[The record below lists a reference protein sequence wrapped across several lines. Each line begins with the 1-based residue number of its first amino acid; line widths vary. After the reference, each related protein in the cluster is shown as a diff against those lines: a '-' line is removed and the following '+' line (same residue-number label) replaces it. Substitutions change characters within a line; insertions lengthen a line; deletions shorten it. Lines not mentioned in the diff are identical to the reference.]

1 MVWPADGA
9 FLCGYVVTRV
19 RPLMW
24 RHATIIASLFSQN
37 FRCCSVFNRYLEQFS
52 AVPATQMGHIR
63 SKHRKKGILSAYIL
77 LNYLHN
83 FLSNVGVNM

>member
-1 MVWPADGA
+1 MVVYDNSLKDVGQLKLMVWPADGA

-37 FRCCSVFNRYLEQFS
+37 FPCCSVFNRYLEQFS
-52 AVPATQMGHIR
+52 AVPSI
-63 SKHRKKGILSAYIL
+63 KKGAYLVYAIEQ
-77 LNYLHN
+77 
-83 FLSNVGVNM
+83 V